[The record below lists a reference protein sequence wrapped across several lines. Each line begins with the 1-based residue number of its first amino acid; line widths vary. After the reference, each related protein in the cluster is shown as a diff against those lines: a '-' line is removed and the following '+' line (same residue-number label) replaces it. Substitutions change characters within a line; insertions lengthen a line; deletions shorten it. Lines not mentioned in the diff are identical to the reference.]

1 MDDCLECVRS
11 YPKSVG
17 ICCLSILPVVA
28 IATAFGSLEIN
39 QLGLNYSLISNTVEP
54 RGYVAGLYML
64 GPFHSFM
71 KYPSTVQTIQFSN
84 DHDSAGPPLRTRTS
98 DGLEVTLE
106 ISFQYQLN
114 VSILSDLY
122 HKFGS
127 EYEKIYVNMAMDLIT
142 MMATRY
148 TATSFFSDRPTIARQ
163 MEDALKNHFGTAAF
177 AEVPFFQLRAVS
189 LPQKFE
195 DAIQITEVQK
205 QDIETAH
212 REQKNV
218 NVTMQTKVLQAE
230 QHAQAIAL
238 AANASAQGIILH
250 AEAYV
255 AQFGISQRLQA
266 ESFKSLYDKLG
277 NNESRLLEY
286 MRVRAMRDHPD
297 HLSVVG
303 MPIS

>member
-1 MDDCLECVRS
+1 MDEAFQCAQDYKKTMGC
-11 YPKSVG
+11 
-17 ICCLSILPVVA
+17 CCLSTALVVA

-39 QLGLNYSLISNTVEP
+39 QLGLNYSLISNTVEE

-148 TATSFFSDRPTIARQ
+148 TATSFFSDRPTIAQ
-163 MEDALKNHFGTAAF
+163 HMEDALKNHFGTAAF
-177 AEVPFFQLRAVS
+177 AEVPFFQLRAVT

-255 AQFGISQRLQA
+255 AQFSVSQRLQA
-266 ESFKSLYDKLG
+266 QSFKSLYDKLG